1 MHYSFS
7 YIARELRRSPSTIAR
22 EVLKRRTFASHF
34 RAGSNDCIE
43 YFNCL
48 HKHLCPTETKYTCF
62 QNCKFCTEY
71 NCTTICEFYISEHC
85 PRLEKPP
92 YVCTSCKEKKGC
104 RKVQAYYSAFKA
116 NHLYLETLRESRM
129 GHMPALRSLNESM
142 ILLPRYFRT
151 ANRSTISS
159 LLTPLTYALQSE
171 LSIIT

>member
-1 MHYSFS
+1 MQNFPHIFAFKFAFIFSKTLQILLFLLDNIISCLTRKEFFMSTHLSLTDRTVIERLIAMHYSFS

-22 EVLKRRTFASHF
+22 EVLKRRTFTSHF

-85 PRLEKPP
+85 PKIGRA
-92 YVCTSCKEKKGC
+92 SC
-104 RKVQAYYSAFKA
+104 
-116 NHLYLETLRESRM
+116 RERV
-129 GHMPALRSLNESM
+129 
-142 ILLPRYFRT
+142 
-151 ANRSTISS
+151 
-159 LLTPLTYALQSE
+159 
-171 LSIIT
+171 